1 MKNSFK
7 LTPVALALCGVLL
20 TLTGCATDEN
30 PITPEKM
37 SELRKQEGDQRANFN
52 PGAQPKGP

>member
-1 MKNSFK
+1 MRFK
-7 LTPVALALCGVLL
+7 QILSLAVLFGVLAAL
-20 TLTGCATDEN
+20 GGCSTDEN

-52 PGAQPKGP
+52 PETNKPRGQ